1 MNRVVKLVISAVL
14 LVALFVGNTVAN
26 SYSKVI
32 TSFLCGTGEDF
43 SSAEVTLQ
51 ASDELCRKI
60 GDESV
65 VLLKN
70 ANNTLPI
77 SDLDRVNLFG
87 WGATDEGFLLK
98 GVGSGSSTISTQKQV
113 TLLGAFADSE
123 VGIEYNQDIID
134 FYNDFGAKNNSTL
147 RKNSNLNGSTGY
159 RLDEPSVT
167 ELEPLIADAKEFSDV
182 AIFVISRC
190 GGENMGDCPADYLDI
205 TSEEKATLD
214 LLKENFGTV
223 IVLLNTTN
231 TMHAGFLED
240 DGIDAALYVGIT
252 GQSASTAIPRILKGI
267 TNPSGKLADTTILL
281 T

>member
-60 GDESV
+60 GDESI

-70 ANNTLPI
+70 ANNALPI

-98 GVGSGSSTISTQKQV
+98 GVGSGSSTISTKKQV
-113 TLLGAFADSE
+113 TLLGAFADPE

-134 FYNDFGAKNNSTL
+134 FFDASTENSILKVTGQKNGKL
-147 RKNSNLNGSTGY
+147 I
-159 RLDEPSVT
+159 DVIADT
-167 ELEPLIADAKEFSDV
+167 ELCDETAYKTV
-182 AIFVISRC
+182 FVS
-190 GGENMGDCPADYLDI
+190 
-205 TSEEKATLD
+205 SK
-214 LLKENFGTV
+214 
-223 IVLLNTTN
+223 
-231 TMHAGFLED
+231 
-240 DGIDAALYVGIT
+240 VG
-252 GQSASTAIPRILKGI
+252 A
-267 TNPSGKLADTTILL
+267 
-281 T
+281 